1 LPLTD
6 YEIVIGLEVH
16 AELKTESKAFC
27 GCSTE
32 FGGRPNS
39 RVCPVCLGLPGSL
52 PVLNR
57 KALEYAILA
66 GLALNCRIAEHSRF
80 DRKQYFYPDLPK
92 AYQISQLD
100 LPICSC
106 GFIDIPADEELGGGT
121 RRVGI
126 TRVHLE
132 EEAGKLVHS
141 GSGILDSE
149 YSLADYNRGGIPL
162 IEIVSEPDIRSPL
175 EAKRYLEQLKL
186 LLQYTGVSDCK
197 MEEGSLRC
205 DANIS
210 LRLKGESRLGVR
222 CEIKNMNSFKAVEA
236 ALQLEAERQ
245 AELLDSGEP
254 VVSQTRAWDEATGTT
269 VFMRTKET
277 SSDYRYFPDPDLA
290 PIVVSV
296 EMVEEIR
303 RRLPEMPEEKQQRYV
318 NELRIPEYDAS
329 LICGSK
335 ELADYFDSVVAVYEG
350 SPKTVSNWVMGE
362 LLRLINQE
370 KSEVASVRIS
380 PVQFAALLRLVD
392 KGVISGTIAKGVFEE
407 MFATGE
413 DPDRIVARKGLTQIS
428 DADELGSVVDGVLSA
443 NSEVV
448 ESIKSGNQKAVGFLV
463 GQVMKETQGK
473 ANPQIVNKLLRERL
487 GL

>member
-1 LPLTD
+1 MPLTD
-6 YEIVIGLEVH
+6 YEIVVGLEVH

-27 GCSTE
+27 GCSTK
-32 FGGRPNS
+32 FGGQPNS
-39 RVCPVCLGLPGSL
+39 RVCPVCLGLPGVL

-66 GLALNCRIAEHSRF
+66 GLALNCRIAERSRF

-100 LPICSC
+100 YPICAC
-106 GFIDIPADEELGGGT
+106 GFIDIPSDEELGGGT

-132 EEAGKLVHS
+132 EEAGKSVHS

-149 YSLADYNRGGIPL
+149 YSLEDYNRGGIPL

-175 EAKRYLEQLKL
+175 EARRYLEQLKL

-210 LRLKGESRLGVR
+210 LRRKGESKLGVR

-236 ALQLEAERQ
+236 ALQIEAERQ
-245 AELLDSGEP
+245 ADLLDSGER
-254 VVSQTRAWDEATGTT
+254 VVSQTRAWDETTGTT

-290 PIVVSV
+290 PIVVTAD
-296 EMVEEIR
+296 MVEDIR
-303 RRLPEMPEEKQQRYV
+303 RRLPEMPDEKRRRYV
-318 NELRIPEYDAS
+318 VELQIPEYDAS
-329 LICGSK
+329 LICSSK
-335 ELADYFDSVVAVYEG
+335 ALADYFDSVVAVYKG
-350 SPKTVSNWVMGE
+350 SSKTVANWVMGE
-362 LLRLINQE
+362 LLRLVNQE
-370 KSEVASVRIS
+370 KIEVESVRIT
-380 PVQFAALLRLVD
+380 PGQFAALLGLVD
-392 KGVISGTIAKGVFEE
+392 EGVISGSIAKTVFEE

-413 DPDRIVARKGLTQIS
+413 DPDTIVARKGLKQIS
-428 DADELGSVVDGVLSA
+428 DADELGSIVDRILTA
-443 NSEVV
+443 NPQAV
-448 ESIKSGNQKAVGFLV
+448 ESIRSGNQKAVGFLV
-463 GQVMKETQGK
+463 GQVMKETRGK
-473 ANPQIVNKLLRERL
+473 ANPQIVNKLLRDRL
-487 GL
+487 GV

>member
-1 LPLTD
+1 MPLTD

-27 GCSTE
+27 GCSTK

-39 RVCPVCLGLPGSL
+39 HVCPVCLGLPGVL

-66 GLALNCRIAEHSRF
+66 GLALNCRIAERSRF

-100 LPICSC
+100 FPICSN
-106 GFIDIPADEELGGGT
+106 GSIDIPADEELGGGT

-175 EAKRYLEQLKL
+175 EARRYLEQLKL

-210 LRLKGESRLGVR
+210 LRRKGESKLGVR

-236 ALQLEAERQ
+236 ALQQEAERQ

-254 VVSQTRAWDEATGTT
+254 VISQTRAWDEATGTT

-290 PIVVSV
+290 PIVVTAD
-296 EMVEEIR
+296 MVEEIR
-303 RRLPEMPEEKQQRYV
+303 RRLPEMPDEKRRRYV
-318 NELRIPEYDAS
+318 NEFQIPEYDAS
-329 LICGSK
+329 LICGLK
-335 ELADYFDSVVAVYEG
+335 PLADYFDSVVAVYEG
-350 SPKTVSNWVMGE
+350 SPKTVANWVMGE
-362 LLRLINQE
+362 LLRLVNQE
-370 KSEVASVRIS
+370 KIEVESVRIT
-380 PVQFAALLRLVD
+380 PRQFAALLRLVD
-392 KGVISGTIAKGVFEE
+392 EGVISGSIAKTVFEE

-413 DPDRIVARKGLTQIS
+413 DPDKIVARKGLKQIS
-428 DADELGSVVDGVLSA
+428 DAGELASIIDRVLAA
-443 NSEVV
+443 NSQAV

-463 GQVMKETQGK
+463 GQVMKETHGK
-473 ANPQIVNKLLRERL
+473 ANPQIVNKLLKERL